1 MSALALTI
9 VVAIVEFFIGAF
21 ISKLALIV
29 GVPVL
34 LAIGLVT
41 FLVLRK
47 KNPQAAKNVVDK
59 VMSRGRDYRPVL
71 IGLSMV
77 CALSLALCGYT
88 FWKGQSNVEKL
99 DEAKIELNE
108 LQSELSRISRIN
120 YELSQAAREVTDRQG
135 LRINSLADDLN
146 ECRAGKEAEIQERI
160 EAIETDAQRRMES
173 NRQKLERLD
182 ELEKLFELDQ
192 CQMHAVRMCG
202 PVNDRLRDYLSGP

>member
-146 ECRAGKEAEIQERI
+146 ECRAGKEAEIRERI
-160 EAIETDAQRRMES
+160 EAVETDAQRRMES